1 MELTGAVA
9 VVTGGGTGIG
19 AATAEALAKA
29 GAAAVLIGYTR
40 SADEARSTERRLR
53 ELGAPG
59 SEAVRLDVTDEAQVR
74 AVAADVVARHGRL
87 DVLVNNA
94 GTTVAN
100 PFEDLESVTDS
111 AWRTVL
117 DVNLVGAFRCARA
130 FAPALRTAGGA
141 VVNISS
147 ISAYRATGSS
157 LVYSVSKAGLLQ
169 LTRGLARALAPE
181 VRVNA
186 VSPGFVETRWP
197 AALLGAEGVVAA
209 AAAEREQTLLRRS
222 AEPQHVAQAVL
233 GLLGMEL
240 VTGEDVVVDAG
251 KWLRY

>member
-117 DVNLVGAFRCARA
+117 DVNLVGAFRCA
-130 FAPALRTAGGA
+130 PALRTAGGA